1 MLRVK
6 PSASRAESKEIY
18 LLCKNYGNSID
29 PVAKKISDLKRKIDS
44 LEAENDP
51 QAKLYYEEA
60 TEMHKD
66 FLKELID

>member
-44 LEAENDP
+44 L
-51 QAKLYYEEA
+51 
-60 TEMHKD
+60 
-66 FLKELID
+66 